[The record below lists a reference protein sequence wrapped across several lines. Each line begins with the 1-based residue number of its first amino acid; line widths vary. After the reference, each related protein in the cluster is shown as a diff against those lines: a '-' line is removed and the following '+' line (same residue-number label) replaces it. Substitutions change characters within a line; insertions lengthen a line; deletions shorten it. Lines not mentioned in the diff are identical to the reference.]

1 MRHRLKGKKLN
12 RTSSHRKALLK
23 NLSQA
28 LIKHEQIMTTI
39 SKAKTLKPF
48 VDKLITIGKKGDLHA
63 RRQAISKLGDQKLVT
78 KLFDVLSKRYENRKG
93 GYSRLIKAG
102 YRYGDNSPMAIIE
115 LVERDES
122 VKGLDSGPVQDK
134 KIKDEENKELAQST
148 G

>member
-28 LIKHEQIMTTI
+28 LVKHEQIMTTLI
-39 SKAKTLKPF
+39 KAKTLKPF
-48 VDKLITIGKKGDLHA
+48 VEKLITIGKKGSLHA
-63 RRQAISKLGDQKLVT
+63 RRQAITKLGDQKLVT
-78 KLFDVLSKRYENRKG
+78 KLFDVLAKRYEDRKG
-93 GYSRLIKAG
+93 GYSRVIKAG
-102 YRYGDNSPMAIIE
+102 YRYGDSSPMAIIE

-122 VKGLDSGPVQDK
+122 AKGLDSGPVREKKVNNEESNDK
-134 KIKDEENKELAQST
+134 AVAA